1 MFQNIDAPGWLM
13 ICRGVLRINPPLA
26 DNENRLLRQAR
37 NHNLQLLKKF
47 IILIMIKN
55 KTTLLTSLIVLIIA
69 IGCNSTSR
77 LYRRNDK
84 NKIYTGK
91 LSDSTYQSLKQFLTA
106 STKSQVNDTI
116 IIKYEYNNEVCWEI
130 LDLKDDDYIM
140 GFVITHQERVRKALA
155 ARENISIFDFREPGE
170 NLNKIKKFDT
180 SIKIDSTKFLFN
192 LLFKKRCV
200 CGSSIVV
207 MPDKNYVFIRS
218 DPHSEALDYS
228 KEQINELLTKR

>member
-1 MFQNIDAPGWLM
+1 
-13 ICRGVLRINPPLA
+13 LA
-26 DNENRLLRQAR
+26 DNENRILRQAR
-37 NHNLQLLKKF
+37 NHYLQLLKKS
-47 IILIMIKN
+47 IILIVQKN

-69 IGCNSTSR
+69 IGCNSTGR
-77 LYRRNDK
+77 LYRGDEKKR
-84 NKIYTGK
+84 IYIGK
-91 LSDSTYQSLKQFLTA
+91 LSDLKFQRLKDFLIA
-106 STKSQVNDTI
+106 STNSVVNDTI
-116 IIKYEYNNEVCWEI
+116 IIKYDYNNEVCWEI

-200 CGSSIVV
+200 CGSSIIV
-207 MPDKNYVFIRS
+207 MPDKNYVFLRS
-218 DPHSEALDYS
+218 DSHSDALDYS

>member
-1 MFQNIDAPGWLM
+1 MYQNIDAQGWL
-13 ICRGVLRINPPLA
+13 IIRRGELRINSPLA
-26 DNENRLLRQAR
+26 DNENRLLCLAQ
-37 NHNLQLLKKF
+37 NHYLHLLKKS
-47 IILIMIKN
+47 IILIVQKN

-106 STKSQVNDTI
+106 STKSKVNDTI
-116 IIKYEYNNEVCWEI
+116 IIKYDYNNEVCWEI

-155 ARENISIFDFREPGE
+155 ARENISIFDFREPGK
-170 NLNKIKKFDT
+170 NVNKIKKLDT

-200 CGSSIVV
+200 CGSSIIV
-207 MPDKNYVFIRS
+207 MPDKNYVFLRS
-218 DPHSEALDYS
+218 DSHSDALDYS